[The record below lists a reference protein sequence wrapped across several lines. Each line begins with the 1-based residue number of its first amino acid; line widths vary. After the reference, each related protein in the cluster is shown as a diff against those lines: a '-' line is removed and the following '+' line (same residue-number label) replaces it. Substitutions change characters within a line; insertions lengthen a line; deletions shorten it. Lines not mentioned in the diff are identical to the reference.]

1 MSALQNYVPLWCHN
15 LLGHPFGD
23 LASFSQRR
31 CVVARHRFHFAD
43 CLSISS
49 TCANLWSA
57 VNRWPIPRYLIA
69 LEQNTLPHQ
78 DLRECAHRGG
88 QRPWRLRKAAE
99 LKQVAVPQPVNGVSL
114 KTAWALITNHLD
126 KKNILAEK
134 WWKVLMRS
142 LSLGT
147 HQRQPAI
154 FFQKPLTLRDSVVC
168 WRSHFLH
175 KLLSFSVLKDV
186 VWKHRIV

>member
-23 LASFSQRR
+23 LASFSQGR
-31 CVVARHRFHFAD
+31 CLVARHRFHFAD

-57 VNRWPIPRYLIA
+57 VDRWLISWYLIA
-69 LEQNTLPHQ
+69 LEQKLDLPHQ
-78 DLRECAHRGG
+78 DLRECAHHGR
-88 QRPWRLRKAAE
+88 QRPWRLDFKAAE
-99 LKQVAVPQPVNGVSL
+99 LKQVAVPKPVNGVSL
-114 KTAWALITNHLD
+114 ETAWALITNLG
-126 KKNILAEK
+126 KKNILA
-134 WWKVLMRS
+134 MRS

-147 HQRQPAI
+147 HQRQPVI
-154 FFQKPLTLRDSVVC
+154 FYQEPWTLRDSLVSWC
-168 WRSHFLH
+168 SHFLH

-186 VWKHRIV
+186 VWRHRIV